1 MPGEVGSL
9 NLEQAPQF
17 LRALQDIK
25 TLEEWTAFR
34 NQYGILRNSERFWP
48 MFDWSNDWNFRNRG
62 IEAGYLD
69 LSYYDLLNTVY

>member
-1 MPGEVGSL
+1 MEL

-17 LRALQDIK
+17 LRALRDIK
-25 TLEEWTAFR
+25 TPEEWTAFR

-48 MFDWSNDWNFRNRG
+48 MFDWFNDWNFRNRG
-62 IEAGYLD
+62 IEAGYFD